1 MNRKPHRHI
10 TTSRDLELAALNE
23 LISTTH
29 TWTDTQAV
37 LSAALKQAAKLA
49 AADGAEC
56 HLVNPSGELQF
67 TTQYNLDSDFMS
79 GSLDIR
85 FPLGTGIPGLAKAS
99 QRAFFIPD
107 LETEENYQRQ
117 NLAQQ
122 AHYSS
127 LICIPLSGMDA
138 LLGTFML
145 YFRTSI
151 EPAAGLRDT
160 LTTIGKQ
167 LGIAIERARLF
178 QQTSEQ
184 LKELRILQTVANALN
199 RSANIQE
206 ALERSLEAVITA
218 MNMRCG
224 WVVLLDGFQKNRLAA
239 SYNLPP
245 ELDPADWS
253 AMRTHCHCI
262 ELLQLGKLD
271 AAIKIVEC
279 QQLKR
284 VTSPDYPYH
293 SHASIP
299 VRAGTMLLGN
309 LNIVPP
315 SGSAITI
322 ENYRLFNSIGDQIG
336 VAIERAR
343 LYEQAKEQRTREQQI
358 LLGHGQMLLGEH
370 NLQTI
375 LDQTIKVVSD
385 VLQVEYA
392 ALALVAP
399 GGKMYSIKTGLGFP
413 FKKIQEAVDIPVTG
427 NSAISQ
433 SIRTKTPVNI
443 PDINLEKQL
452 KTYTADHNVKLI
464 SSLTVPM
471 LMGEEALGG
480 VAVYSQ
486 SPRQWGEDEIRLLS
500 LLANQTA
507 IAIENTR
514 LFEAEHT
521 ARKHAEVLHM
531 QTIQQAQ
538 DLALAY
544 DTTIEGWSRALD
556 LRDKET
562 EEHTLRVTNLTLQ
575 LAQVFGVSDA
585 ELKHMRRGALLHDIG
600 KMGIP
605 DNILRKSG
613 ALSDEE
619 WAMMR
624 QHPQLAYEML
634 SPITYLLPALDIPY
648 CHHEKWD
655 GTGYPRGLKGDE
667 IPLAARIFAIVD
679 VFDALT
685 SNRPYRPAWT
695 TKKAIEHIRQQ
706 AGLYFDPK
714 VVDVFLRLIGKKK

>member
-10 TTSRDLELAALNE
+10 ATSRGSELAVLNE

-29 TWTDTQAV
+29 TWTDAQAV
-37 LSAALKQAAKLA
+37 LSAALEQAAKLA
-49 AADGAEC
+49 TADGAEC

-67 TTQYNLDSDFMS
+67 TTHYNLDPDFMS
-79 GSLDIR
+79 SSLDIQ
-85 FPLGTGIPGLAKAS
+85 FPLGTGIPGLSHAS

-107 LETEENYQRQ
+107 IETEENYQRQ

-122 AHYSS
+122 ARYRS
-127 LICIPLSGMDA
+127 LICIPLSGMDS
-138 LLGTFML
+138 LLGTFLL
-145 YFRTSI
+145 YFRKRI
-151 EPAAGLRDT
+151 QPAAGLRET

-167 LGIAIERARLF
+167 LGISIERARLF
-178 QQTSEQ
+178 QQTTEQ
-184 LKELRILQTVANALN
+184 LKELQILQTVANALN

-224 WVVLLDGFQKNRLAA
+224 WVVLLDGFRKNRLAA

-245 ELDPADWS
+245 ELNPDDWS
-253 AMRTHCHCI
+253 AMRSPCHCI

-299 VRAGTMLLGN
+299 VRAGTILLGN

-375 LDQTIKVVSD
+375 LNQTIKVVCD
-385 VLQVEYA
+385 VLRVEYA

-413 FKKIQEAVDIPVTG
+413 SKKIQEAVDIPVTG
-427 NSAISQ
+427 NSTISQ
-433 SIRTKTPVNI
+433 SIRTKIPVII

-452 KTYTADHNVKLI
+452 KTYTADHNVKLT
-464 SSLTVPM
+464 SSLIVPM
-471 LMGEEALGG
+471 LMGEEAIGG
-480 VAVYSQ
+480 IAVYSQ
-486 SPRQWGEDEIRLLS
+486 SSRQWSEDEIRFLS

-538 DLALAY
+538 DLTLAY

-575 LAQVFGVSDA
+575 LAQAFGISDA
-585 ELKHMRRGALLHDIG
+585 ELKHIRRGALLHDIG

-605 DNILRKSG
+605 DTILRKSG

-634 SPITYLLPALDIPY
+634 SPIAYLLPALDIPY

-655 GTGYPRGLKGDE
+655 GTGYPRGLQGEE
-667 IPLAARIFAIVD
+667 IPLAARIFAVVD

-685 SNRPYRPAWT
+685 SDRHYRPAWT

-706 AGLYFDPK
+706 AGSHFDPK
-714 VVDVFLRLIGKKK
+714 VVDVFSRSIGKK

>member
-1 MNRKPHRHI
+1 MNSKQQRHNP
-10 TTSRDLELAALNE
+10 TFRASELAVLNE
-23 LISTTH
+23 LISITH
-29 TWTDTQAV
+29 TWTNTQAV
-37 LSAALKQAAKLA
+37 LSKALEQAAQLA
-49 AADGAEC
+49 MADGAEC
-56 HLVNPSGELQF
+56 HLVNSSGELQF
-67 TTQYNLDSDFMS
+67 TTHYNLDSGFLS
-79 GSLDIR
+79 GSLDIS
-85 FPLGTGIPGLAKAS
+85 FPPGTGIPGLAYSS

-107 LETEENYQRQ
+107 IETEENYQRQ
-117 NLAQQ
+117 YLAQQ
-122 AHYSS
+122 AHYRS
-127 LICIPLSGMDA
+127 LICVPLSGMDS

-145 YFRTSI
+145 YFRKRI
-151 EPAAGLRDT
+151 QPDDVLLEV
-160 LTTIGKQ
+160 LTAIGQ
-167 LGIAIERARLF
+167 HFGISLERAHLF
-178 QQTSEQ
+178 QQTTEQ
-184 LKELRILQTVANALN
+184 LKELQILQTVANALN

-206 ALERSLEAVITA
+206 ALERSLEAVVTT

-253 AMRTHCHCI
+253 AMRTHCRCI

-279 QQLKR
+279 QQLKK

-299 VRAGTMLLGN
+299 VRAGSMLLGN
-309 LNIVPP
+309 LNIVPT

-358 LLGHGQMLLGEH
+358 LLGHGQMLLGERK
-370 NLQTI
+370 LQTI
-375 LDQTIKVVSD
+375 LNQTIQVVSD
-385 VLQVEYA
+385 ALQVEFA
-392 ALALVAP
+392 ILALVAED
-399 GGKMYSIKTGLGFP
+399 GNISMRTDLGFSSS
-413 FKKIQEAVDIPVTG
+413 KTQDIVDFSLVD
-427 NSAISQ
+427 NSTIFQ
-433 SIRTKTPVNI
+433 SIRIKMPVIN
-443 PDINLEKQL
+443 PDLNLEKQL
-452 KTYTADHNVKLI
+452 KINIDDQNIILT
-464 SSLTVPM
+464 SSLIVPM
-471 LMGEEALGG
+471 LMGEEALGCI
-480 VAVYSQ
+480 AVYFQ
-486 SPRQWGEDEIRLLS
+486 SPRQWSEDEIRLLS

-514 LFEAEHT
+514 LLEAEYT
-521 ARKHAEVLHM
+521 ARKHAEVLHL
-531 QTIQQAQ
+531 QTIHQAQ
-538 DLALAY
+538 DLILAY

-562 EEHTLRVTNLTLQ
+562 EEHTLRVTHLTLQ
-575 LAQVFGVSDA
+575 LAQAFGVSDA

-605 DNILRKSG
+605 DVILRKSG

-619 WAMMR
+619 RAMMR
-624 QHPQLAYEML
+624 QHSQLAYEML
-634 SPITYLLPALDIPY
+634 SPIAYLLPALDIPY

-655 GTGYPRGLKGDE
+655 GTGYPRGLKGEE
-667 IPLAARIFAIVD
+667 IPLAARIFAVVD

-685 SNRPYRPAWT
+685 SDRPYRPAWT
-695 TKKAIEHIRQQ
+695 TKKAIEYIRQQ
-706 AGLYFDPK
+706 AGSHFDPK
-714 VVDVFLRLIGKKK
+714 AVDVFLRLIDKK

>member
-10 TTSRDLELAALNE
+10 TTSRGSELAVLNE

-29 TWTDTQAV
+29 TWTDTQVV
-37 LSAALKQAAKLA
+37 LSTALEQTAKLV

-56 HLVNPSGELQF
+56 HLVNSSGELQF

-85 FPLGTGIPGLAKAS
+85 FPLGTGIPGLVHAS
-99 QRAFFIPD
+99 QKAFFIPD
-107 LETEENYQRQ
+107 IETEAHYQRQ

-122 AHYSS
+122 ARYRS
-127 LICIPLSGMDA
+127 LICIPLSGMDS

-145 YFRTSI
+145 YFRKSI
-151 EPAAGLRDT
+151 QPAAGLRET
-160 LTTIGKQ
+160 LTTIGQQ
-167 LGIAIERARLF
+167 LGISIERARLF
-178 QQTSEQ
+178 QQTTEQ
-184 LKELRILQTVANALN
+184 LKELQILQTVANALN

-253 AMRTHCHCI
+253 AMQSPCHCI

-299 VRAGTMLLGN
+299 IRAGTMLLGN

-322 ENYRLFNSIGDQIG
+322 ENYRLFSSIGDQIG

-343 LYEQAKEQRTREQQI
+343 LYEQAREQHSHEQQI
-358 LLGHGQMLLGEH
+358 LLGHGQMLLGER

-375 LDQTIKVVSD
+375 ADQTMKVVAD

-392 ALALVAP
+392 VLALVAP

-413 FKKIQEAVDIPVTG
+413 SEKIRETVDVPISG

-433 SIRTKTPVNI
+433 SIRTKTPVII
-443 PDINLEKQL
+443 PDINLEKQF
-452 KTYTADHNVKLI
+452 KTNLTDPNVKLM
-464 SSLTVPM
+464 SSLVVPM

-480 VAVYSQ
+480 IMVYSQ
-486 SPRQWGEDEIRLLS
+486 FARQWNEDEIRLLS

-514 LFEAEHT
+514 LFKAEHT
-521 ARKHAEVLHM
+521 IRKRAESLHL

-538 DLALAY
+538 DLTLAY
-544 DTTIEGWSRALD
+544 DATIEGWSRALD

-575 LAQVFGVSDA
+575 LAQAVGVSDS
-585 ELKHMRRGALLHDIG
+585 ELIHIRRGALLHDIG
-600 KMGIP
+600 KMGIS
-605 DNILRKSG
+605 DDVLHKSG
-613 ALSDEE
+613 ELSDEE
-619 WAMMR
+619 WTMMR
-624 QHPQLAYEML
+624 RHPQLAYEML
-634 SPITYLLPALDIPY
+634 SPIAYLLPALDIPY

-655 GTGYPRGLKGDE
+655 GSGYPRGLKGEE
-667 IPLAARIFAIVD
+667 IPLAARIFSIVD

-685 SNRPYRPAWT
+685 SDRPYRPAWT
-695 TKKAIEHIRQQ
+695 MKKAVAYIRQQ

-714 VVDVFLRLIGKKK
+714 IVNVFIELIRKK

>member
-1 MNRKPHRHI
+1 MNRKPHRYI
-10 TTSRDLELAALNE
+10 TTSRDSDLAVLNE
-23 LISTTH
+23 LILTTH

-37 LSAALKQAAKLA
+37 LTTALEQAAQLA

-56 HLVNPSGELQF
+56 HLVNSTGELQF
-67 TTQYNLDSDFMS
+67 TTQYNLDPAFMS

-85 FPLGTGIPGLAKAS
+85 FPLGTGIPGLAHAS

-107 LETEENYQRQ
+107 IETEENYQRQ

-122 AHYSS
+122 ARYRS
-127 LICIPLSGMDA
+127 LICIPLSGRDS
-138 LLGTFML
+138 LLGIFML
-145 YFRTSI
+145 YFRKNI
-151 EPAAGLRDT
+151 QPNAGLREI
-160 LTTIGKQ
+160 LSTIGKQ
-167 LGIAIERARLF
+167 LGISIERARLF
-178 QQTSEQ
+178 LQTSEQ
-184 LKELRILQTVANALN
+184 LKELQILQTVANALN

-343 LYEQAKEQRTREQQI
+343 LYEQAKEQRTREQKI

-370 NLQTI
+370 NWQTI
-375 LDQTIKVVSD
+375 LDQTIKMVSD

-392 ALALVAP
+392 ALALVVP
-399 GGKMYSIKTGLGFP
+399 GGKMYSMKTDLGFP
-413 FKKIQEAVDIPVTG
+413 SKKTQEAVEIPLTG
-427 NSAISQ
+427 NSAIAQ
-433 SIRTKTPVNI
+433 SIRAKIPVII
-443 PDINLEKQL
+443 PDINLEKRL
-452 KTYTADHNVKLI
+452 KTYIANQNIKLT
-464 SSLTVPM
+464 SSLIVPM
-471 LMGEEALGG
+471 LMGEEALGSI
-480 VAVYSQ
+480 AVYSQ

-514 LFEAEHT
+514 LLEAEHT
-521 ARKHAEVLHM
+521 ARKHAEILHL

-538 DLALAY
+538 DLTLAY

-575 LAQVFGVSDA
+575 LAQAFDISHV
-585 ELKHMRRGALLHDIG
+585 ELKHIRHGALLHDIG

-605 DNILRKSG
+605 DNILRKAG
-613 ALSDEE
+613 ELSDDE

-624 QHPQLAYEML
+624 QHPQFAYEML
-634 SPITYLLPALDIPY
+634 SPIAYLLPALDIPY

-655 GTGYPRGLKGDE
+655 GTGYPRGLKGEE
-667 IPLAARIFAIVD
+667 IPLAARIFAVVD

-685 SNRPYRPAWT
+685 SDRPYRPAWA
-695 TKKAIEHIRQQ
+695 KNKAIEYIRQK
-706 AGLYFDPK
+706 ADSHFDPS
-714 VVDVFLRLIGKKK
+714 VVDVFLRLIDKK

>member
-10 TTSRDLELAALNE
+10 TTSRGSELAVLNE

-29 TWTDTQAV
+29 TWTDTQVV
-37 LSAALKQAAKLA
+37 LSTALEQTAKLV

-56 HLVNPSGELQF
+56 HLVNSSGELQF

-85 FPLGTGIPGLAKAS
+85 FPLGTGIPGLVHAS
-99 QRAFFIPD
+99 QKAFFIPD
-107 LETEENYQRQ
+107 IETEAHYQRQ

-122 AHYSS
+122 ARYRS
-127 LICIPLSGMDA
+127 LICIPLSGMDS

-145 YFRTSI
+145 YFRKSI
-151 EPAAGLRDT
+151 QPAAGLRET

-167 LGIAIERARLF
+167 LGISIERARLF
-178 QQTSEQ
+178 QQTTEQ
-184 LKELRILQTVANALN
+184 LKELQILQTVANALN

-253 AMRTHCHCI
+253 AMQSPCHCI

-299 VRAGTMLLGN
+299 IRAGTMLLGN

-322 ENYRLFNSIGDQIG
+322 ENYRLFSSIGDQIG

-392 ALALVAP
+392 TLALVAP
-399 GGKMYSIKTGLGFP
+399 DGKMYSIRAGLGFP
-413 FKKIQEAVDIPVTG
+413 SKKIQETVEFQVSD
-427 NSAISQ
+427 NSAISK
-433 SIRTKTPVNI
+433 SIRTKMPVII
-443 PDINLEKQL
+443 PDVNLEIRL
-452 KTYTADHNVKLI
+452 KTYTADHDVKLT
-464 SSLTVPM
+464 SLLIVPM

-480 VAVYSQ
+480 IAVYSQ
-486 SPRQWGEDEIRLLS
+486 SPRQWSEDEIRLLS

-538 DLALAY
+538 DLTLAY
-544 DTTIEGWSRALD
+544 ETTIEGWSRALD

-575 LAQVFGVSDA
+575 LAQAFGVSDT
-585 ELKHMRRGALLHDIG
+585 ELKHIRRGALFHDIG

-605 DNILRKSG
+605 DTILHKSG

-619 WAMMR
+619 RAMMR

-634 SPITYLLPALDIPY
+634 SPIAYLLPALDIPY

-655 GTGYPRGLKGDE
+655 GTGYPRGLTGGE
-667 IPLAARIFAIVD
+667 IPLAARIFAVVD

-695 TKKAIEHIRQQ
+695 TKKALEHIREQ
-706 AGLYFDPK
+706 AGMHFDPQI
-714 VVDVFLRLIGKKK
+714 VNAFLRLIGDK

>member
-1 MNRKPHRHI
+1 MNRKPHRYI
-10 TTSRDLELAALNE
+10 TTSRDSDLAVLNE
-23 LISTTH
+23 LILTTH

-37 LSAALKQAAKLA
+37 LTTALEQAAQLA

-56 HLVNPSGELQF
+56 HLVNSTGELQF
-67 TTQYNLDSDFMS
+67 TTQYNLDPAFMS

-85 FPLGTGIPGLAKAS
+85 FPLGTGIPGLAHAS

-107 LETEENYQRQ
+107 IETEENYQRQ

-122 AHYSS
+122 ARYRS
-127 LICIPLSGMDA
+127 LICIPLSGRDS
-138 LLGTFML
+138 LLGIFML
-145 YFRTSI
+145 YFRKNI
-151 EPAAGLRDT
+151 QPNAGLREI
-160 LTTIGKQ
+160 LSTIGKQ
-167 LGIAIERARLF
+167 LGISIERARLF
-178 QQTSEQ
+178 LQTSEQ
-184 LKELRILQTVANALN
+184 LKELQILQTVANALN

-343 LYEQAKEQRTREQQI
+343 LYEQAKEQRTREQKI

-370 NLQTI
+370 NWQTI
-375 LDQTIKVVSD
+375 LDQTIKMVSD

-392 ALALVAP
+392 ALALVVP
-399 GGKMYSIKTGLGFP
+399 GGKMYSMKTDLGFP
-413 FKKIQEAVDIPVTG
+413 SKKTQEAVEIPLTG
-427 NSAISQ
+427 NSAIAQ
-433 SIRTKTPVNI
+433 SIRAKIPVII
-443 PDINLEKQL
+443 PDINLEKRL
-452 KTYTADHNVKLI
+452 KTYIANQNIKLT
-464 SSLTVPM
+464 SSLIVPM
-471 LMGEEALGG
+471 LMGEEALGSI
-480 VAVYSQ
+480 AVYSQ

-514 LFEAEHT
+514 LLEAEHT
-521 ARKHAEVLHM
+521 ARKHAEILHL

-538 DLALAY
+538 DLTLAY

-575 LAQVFGVSDA
+575 LAQAFDISHV
-585 ELKHMRRGALLHDIG
+585 ELKHIRHGALLHDIG

-605 DNILRKSG
+605 DNILRKAG
-613 ALSDEE
+613 ELSDDE

-624 QHPQLAYEML
+624 QHPQFAYEML
-634 SPITYLLPALDIPY
+634 SPIAYLLPALDIPY

-655 GTGYPRGLKGDE
+655 GTGYPRGLKGEE
-667 IPLAARIFAIVD
+667 IPLTARIFAVVD

-685 SNRPYRPAWT
+685 SDRPYRPAWA
-695 TKKAIEHIRQQ
+695 KNKAIEYIRQK
-706 AGLYFDPK
+706 ADSHFDPS
-714 VVDVFLRLIGKKK
+714 VVDVFLRLIDKK

>member
-1 MNRKPHRHI
+1 
-10 TTSRDLELAALNE
+10 
-23 LISTTH
+23 
-29 TWTDTQAV
+29 
-37 LSAALKQAAKLA
+37 
-49 AADGAEC
+49 
-56 HLVNPSGELQF
+56 
-67 TTQYNLDSDFMS
+67 MS

-85 FPLGTGIPGLAKAS
+85 FPLGTGIPGLAYSS

-107 LETEENYQRQ
+107 IETEEKYQRQ
-117 NLAQQ
+117 HLAQK
-122 AHYSS
+122 ARYRS
-127 LICIPLSGMDA
+127 LICVPLSGMDS
-138 LLGTFML
+138 LLGTFIL
-145 YFRTSI
+145 YFRKRI
-151 EPAAGLRDT
+151 RPDAGLRET
-160 LTTIGKQ
+160 LTVIGKQ
-167 LGIAIERARLF
+167 LGISIERSRLF

-184 LKELRILQTVANALN
+184 LKELQILQTVANALN

-206 ALERSLEAVITA
+206 ALERSLEAVVTT

-253 AMRTHCHCI
+253 AMRIHCRCI

-271 AAIKIVEC
+271 TAIKIVEC
-279 QQLKR
+279 QQLKK
-284 VTSPDYPYH
+284 VKSPDYPYH

-322 ENYRLFNSIGDQIG
+322 ENYRLFSSIGDQIG

-358 LLGHGQMLLGEH
+358 LLGHGQMLLGKRK
-370 NLQTI
+370 LQTI
-375 LDQTIKVVSD
+375 LNQTIKVVSD
-385 VLQVEYA
+385 ALQVEFA
-392 ALALVAP
+392 ALALIAAD
-399 GGKMYSIKTGLGFP
+399 GNISMETDLGFSSSRTQG
-413 FKKIQEAVDIPVTG
+413 IADILLID
-427 NSAISQ
+427 NSAIFQ
-433 SIRTKTPVNI
+433 SIRVKMPIIN
-443 PDINLEKQL
+443 PDLNLEKQL
-452 KTYTADHNVKLI
+452 KINMDDQNIILT
-464 SSLTVPM
+464 SSLIVPM
-471 LMGEEALGG
+471 LMGEEALGSI
-480 VAVYSQ
+480 AVFSQ
-486 SPRQWGEDEIRLLS
+486 SPRQWSEDEIRLLS

-514 LFEAEHT
+514 LLEAEHT
-521 ARKHAEVLHM
+521 ARKHAEVLHL
-531 QTIQQAQ
+531 QTIQQSQ
-538 DLALAY
+538 DLILAY

-575 LAQVFGVSDA
+575 LAQAFGVSNA
-585 ELKHMRRGALLHDIG
+585 ELKHIRHGALLHDIG

-605 DNILRKSG
+605 DNILRKAG
-613 ALSDEE
+613 ELSDDE

-634 SPITYLLPALDIPY
+634 SPIAYLLPALDIPY

-655 GTGYPRGLKGDE
+655 GTGYPRGLKGEE
-667 IPLAARIFAIVD
+667 IPLAARIFAVVD
-679 VFDALT
+679 VLDALT
-685 SNRPYRPAWT
+685 SDRPYRPAWA
-695 TKKAIEHIRQQ
+695 KNKAIEYIRQK
-706 AGLYFDPK
+706 AGSHFDPS
-714 VVDVFLRLIGKKK
+714 VVRVFLRLIDKK

>member
-1 MNRKPHRHI
+1 MNRKPHRRI
-10 TTSRDLELAALNE
+10 TTSRDSELAVLNE
-23 LISTTH
+23 LISMTH
-29 TWTDTQAV
+29 TWTNTQAV
-37 LSAALKQAAKLA
+37 LSLALEQAAKLA
-49 AADGAEC
+49 VADGAEC
-56 HLVNPSGELQF
+56 HLVNFSGELQF
-67 TTQYNLDSDFMS
+67 TTQYNLDPYFMS
-79 GSLDIR
+79 GSLNIR
-85 FPLGTGIPGLAKAS
+85 FPLGTGIPGLSHAS
-99 QRAFFIPD
+99 QRAFCIPD
-107 LETEENYQRQ
+107 IEVEENYQRQ

-122 AHYSS
+122 AHYRS
-127 LICIPLSGMDA
+127 LICIPLSGMDS
-138 LLGTFML
+138 LLGTFIL
-145 YFRTSI
+145 YFRKNIQPT
-151 EPAAGLRDT
+151 AGLREI

-167 LGIAIERARLF
+167 LGISIERARLL
-178 QQTSEQ
+178 QQTTEQ
-184 LKELRILQTVANALN
+184 LKELQILQTVANALN

-253 AMRTHCHCI
+253 AMRTHCRCI

-343 LYEQAKEQRTREQQI
+343 LYEQAKEQHTREQQI

-399 GGKMYSIKTGLGFP
+399 GGEMCSIKTGLGFP
-413 FKKIQEAVDIPVTG
+413 SEKIQEAVDIPVSDD
-427 NSAISQ
+427 SAMSQ
-433 SIRTKTPVNI
+433 SIRTKMPVII

-452 KTYTADHNVKLI
+452 KTHTADHNIKI
-464 SSLTVPM
+464 TSSLIVPM

-480 VAVYSQ
+480 IAVYSQ
-486 SPRQWGEDEIRLLS
+486 PPRQWSEDEIRLLS

-521 ARKHAEVLHM
+521 VRKHVEVLHT

-538 DLALAY
+538 DLTLAY

-562 EEHTLRVTNLTLQ
+562 EEHTRRVTNLTLQ
-575 LAQVFGVSDA
+575 LAQAFGISDS
-585 ELKHMRRGALLHDIG
+585 ELKHIRRGALLHDIG

-605 DNILRKSG
+605 DTILRKTG
-613 ALSDEE
+613 ALNDDE

-634 SPITYLLPALDIPY
+634 SPVAYLLPALDIPY

-655 GTGYPRGLKGDE
+655 GTGYPRGLRGEE
-667 IPLAARIFAIVD
+667 IPLAARIFTIVD

-685 SNRPYRPAWT
+685 SDRPYRPAWT

-714 VVDVFLRLIGKKK
+714 VVDAFLDLIAKK

>member
-1 MNRKPHRHI
+1 MNRKQHSRTI
-10 TTSRDLELAALNE
+10 VSRDPGLTVLDK

-37 LSAALKQAAKLA
+37 LSTALKQTAKLA
-49 AADGAEC
+49 ASDGAEC
-56 HLVNPSGELQF
+56 HLVNPSGELQL
-67 TTQYNLDSDFMS
+67 TAQYNMDPDFMS

-85 FPLGTGIPGLAKAS
+85 FPAGTGIPGLAHAS
-99 QRAFFIPD
+99 QRAFLIPD
-107 LETEENYQRQ
+107 IESDEHYQRQ
-117 NLAQQ
+117 ILAKQ
-122 AHYSS
+122 AGYHS
-127 LICIPLSGMDA
+127 LICIPLSGMDS
-138 LLGTFML
+138 LLGTVML
-145 YFRTSI
+145 YFRKRSQ
-151 EPAAGLRDT
+151 PSDGLLGT
-160 LTTIGKQ
+160 LTTVGKQ
-167 LGIAIERARLF
+167 LGIAIERALLF
-178 QQTSEQ
+178 QQTTEQ
-184 LKELRILQTVANALN
+184 LKELQILQTVANALN

-224 WVVLLDGFQKNRLAA
+224 WVVLLDGFRKNRLAA

-245 ELDPADWS
+245 ELNPADWS
-253 AMRTHCHCI
+253 AMQTPCRCI

-299 VRAGTMLLGN
+299 VRAGTVLLGN
-309 LNIVPP
+309 LNLVPS
-315 SGSAITI
+315 SGSAITV

-343 LYEQAKEQRTREQQI
+343 LYEQAREQHSHEQQI
-358 LLGHGQMLLGEH
+358 LLGHGQMLLGER

-375 LDQTIKVVSD
+375 ADQTMKVVAD

-392 ALALVAP
+392 VLALVAP

-413 FKKIQEAVDIPVTG
+413 SEKIRETVDVPISG

-433 SIRTKTPVNI
+433 SIRTKTPVII
-443 PDINLEKQL
+443 PDINLEKQF
-452 KTYTADHNVKLI
+452 KTNLTDPNVKLM
-464 SSLTVPM
+464 SSLVVPM

-480 VAVYSQ
+480 IMVYSQ
-486 SPRQWGEDEIRLLS
+486 FARQWNEDEIRLLS

-514 LFEAEHT
+514 LFKAEHT
-521 ARKHAEVLHM
+521 IRKRAESLHL

-538 DLALAY
+538 DLTLAY
-544 DTTIEGWSRALD
+544 DATIEGWSRALD

-575 LAQVFGVSDA
+575 LAQAVGVSDS
-585 ELKHMRRGALLHDIG
+585 ELIHIRRGALLHDIG
-600 KMGIP
+600 KMGIS
-605 DNILRKSG
+605 DDVLHKSG
-613 ALSDEE
+613 ELSDEE
-619 WAMMR
+619 WTMMR
-624 QHPQLAYEML
+624 RHPQLAYEML
-634 SPITYLLPALDIPY
+634 SPIAYLLPALDIPY

-655 GTGYPRGLKGDE
+655 GSGYPRGLKGEE
-667 IPLAARIFAIVD
+667 IPLAARIFSIVD

-685 SNRPYRPAWT
+685 SDRPYRPAWT
-695 TKKAIEHIRQQ
+695 MKKAVAYIRQQ

-714 VVDVFLRLIGKKK
+714 IVNVFIELIRKK

>member
-1 MNRKPHRHI
+1 MNRKPHRYI
-10 TTSRDLELAALNE
+10 TTSRDSELAVLNE

-29 TWTDTQAV
+29 TWTDTQVV
-37 LSAALKQAAKLA
+37 LSTALEQTAKLV

-56 HLVNPSGELQF
+56 HLVNSSGELQF

-85 FPLGTGIPGLAKAS
+85 FPLGTGIPGLVHAS
-99 QRAFFIPD
+99 QKAFFIPD
-107 LETEENYQRQ
+107 IETEAHYQRQ

-122 AHYSS
+122 ARYRS
-127 LICIPLSGMDA
+127 LICIPLSGMDS

-145 YFRTSI
+145 YFRKSI
-151 EPAAGLRDT
+151 QPAAGLRET

-167 LGIAIERARLF
+167 LGISIERARLF
-178 QQTSEQ
+178 QQTTEQ
-184 LKELRILQTVANALN
+184 LKELQILQTVANALN

-253 AMRTHCHCI
+253 AMQSPCHCI

-279 QQLKR
+279 QQLKG

-299 VRAGTMLLGN
+299 IRAGTMLLGN

-392 ALALVAP
+392 TLALVAP
-399 GGKMYSIKTGLGFP
+399 DGKMYSIRAGLGFP
-413 FKKIQEAVDIPVTG
+413 SKKIQETVEFQVSD
-427 NSAISQ
+427 NSAISK
-433 SIRTKTPVNI
+433 SIRTKMPVII
-443 PDINLEKQL
+443 PDVNLEIRL
-452 KTYTADHNVKLI
+452 KTYTADHDVKLT
-464 SSLTVPM
+464 SLLIVPM

-480 VAVYSQ
+480 IAVYSQ
-486 SPRQWGEDEIRLLS
+486 SPRQWSEDEIRLLS

-538 DLALAY
+538 DLTLAY
-544 DTTIEGWSRALD
+544 DTTIEGWSHALD

-562 EEHTLRVTNLTLQ
+562 EEHALRVTNLTLQ
-575 LAQVFGVSDA
+575 LAQAFGVSDT
-585 ELKHMRRGALLHDIG
+585 ELKHIRRGALLHDIG

-605 DNILRKSG
+605 DTILHKSG

-619 WAMMR
+619 RAMMR

-634 SPITYLLPALDIPY
+634 SPIAYLLPALDIPY

-655 GTGYPRGLKGDE
+655 GTGYPRGLTGGE
-667 IPLAARIFAIVD
+667 IPLVARIFAVVD

-695 TKKAIEHIRQQ
+695 TKEAVEHIHEQ
-706 AGLYFDPK
+706 AGIHFDPQ
-714 VVDVFLRLIGKKK
+714 VVNVFLKIIRDK

>member
-1 MNRKPHRHI
+1 MNRKPHRYI
-10 TTSRDLELAALNE
+10 TTSRDSDLAVLNE
-23 LISTTH
+23 LILTTH

-37 LSAALKQAAKLA
+37 LTTALEQAAQLA

-56 HLVNPSGELQF
+56 HLVNSTGELQF
-67 TTQYNLDSDFMS
+67 TTQYNLDPAFMS

-85 FPLGTGIPGLAKAS
+85 FPLGTGIPGLAHAS

-107 LETEENYQRQ
+107 IETEENYQRQ

-122 AHYSS
+122 ARYRS
-127 LICIPLSGMDA
+127 LICIPLSGRDS
-138 LLGTFML
+138 LLGIFML
-145 YFRTSI
+145 YFRKSI
-151 EPAAGLRDT
+151 QPNAGLREI
-160 LTTIGKQ
+160 LSTIGKQ
-167 LGIAIERARLF
+167 LGISIERARLF
-178 QQTSEQ
+178 LQTSEQ
-184 LKELRILQTVANALN
+184 LKELQILQTVANALN

-343 LYEQAKEQRTREQQI
+343 LYEQAKEQRTREQKI

-370 NLQTI
+370 NWQTI
-375 LDQTIKVVSD
+375 LDQTIKMVSD

-392 ALALVAP
+392 ALALVVP
-399 GGKMYSIKTGLGFP
+399 GGKMYSIKTDLGIP
-413 FKKIQEAVDIPVTG
+413 SKKTQEAVEIPLTG
-427 NSAISQ
+427 NSAIAH
-433 SIRTKTPVNI
+433 SIRAKIPVII
-443 PDINLEKQL
+443 PDNNLEKRL
-452 KTYTADHNVKLI
+452 KTYIANQNIKLT
-464 SSLTVPM
+464 SSLIVPM
-471 LMGEEALGG
+471 LMGEEALGSI
-480 VAVYSQ
+480 AVYSQ

-514 LFEAEHT
+514 LLEAEHT
-521 ARKHAEVLHM
+521 ARKHAEILHL

-538 DLALAY
+538 DLTLAY

-575 LAQVFGVSDA
+575 LAQAFDISHV
-585 ELKHMRRGALLHDIG
+585 ELKHIKHGALLHDIG

-605 DNILRKSG
+605 DNILRKAG
-613 ALSDEE
+613 ELSDDE

-624 QHPQLAYEML
+624 QHPQFAYEML
-634 SPITYLLPALDIPY
+634 SPIAYLLPALDIPY

-655 GTGYPRGLKGDE
+655 GTGYPRGLKGEE
-667 IPLAARIFAIVD
+667 IPLAARLFAVVD

-685 SNRPYRPAWT
+685 SDRPYRPAWA
-695 TKKAIEHIRQQ
+695 KNKAIEYIRQK
-706 AGLYFDPK
+706 AGSHFDPS
-714 VVDVFLRLIGKKK
+714 VVEVFLRLIDKK

>member
-1 MNRKPHRHI
+1 MNPKQQRHI
-10 TTSRDLELAALNE
+10 PTYSASELAVLKK

-29 TWTDTQAV
+29 TWTDAHTV
-37 LSAALKQAAKLA
+37 LSTALEQAAKLA

-67 TTQYNLDSDFMS
+67 TTQYNLDPDFMS

-85 FPLGTGIPGLAKAS
+85 FPLGTGIPGLAYSS

-107 LETEENYQRQ
+107 IETEEQYQRQ
-117 NLAQQ
+117 NLAQK
-122 AHYSS
+122 ARYRS
-127 LICIPLSGMDA
+127 LICVPLSGMDS

-145 YFRTSI
+145 YFRKRI
-151 EPAAGLRDT
+151 RPDAGLRET
-160 LTTIGKQ
+160 LTAIGKQ
-167 LGIAIERARLF
+167 LGISIERSRLF
-178 QQTSEQ
+178 RQTSEQ
-184 LKELRILQTVANALN
+184 LKELQILQTVANALN

-253 AMRTHCHCI
+253 AMRTHCRCI

-271 AAIKIVEC
+271 TAIKIVEC
-279 QQLKR
+279 QQLKK

-322 ENYRLFNSIGDQIG
+322 ENYRLFSSIGDQIG

-358 LLGHGQMLLGEH
+358 LLGHGQMLLGERK
-370 NLQTI
+370 LQTI
-375 LDQTIKVVSD
+375 LNQTIKVVSD
-385 VLQVEYA
+385 ALQVEYA
-392 ALALVAP
+392 ILALVAVD
-399 GGKMYSIKTGLGFP
+399 GNFSMKTDLGFSSS
-413 FKKIQEAVDIPVTG
+413 KTQDIADVLLTD
-427 NSAISQ
+427 NSAIFQ
-433 SIRTKTPVNI
+433 SIRVKMPVINL
-443 PDINLEKQL
+443 DLNLEKQL
-452 KTYTADHNVKLI
+452 KINMDDQNIILT
-464 SSLTVPM
+464 SSLIVPM
-471 LMGEEALGG
+471 LMGEEALGSI
-480 VAVYSQ
+480 AVYSQ
-486 SPRQWGEDEIRLLS
+486 FPRQWSEDEIRLLS

-514 LFEAEHT
+514 LLEAEHT
-521 ARKHAEVLHM
+521 ARKHAEVLHL
-531 QTIQQAQ
+531 QTIQQSQ
-538 DLALAY
+538 DIILAY

-562 EEHTLRVTNLTLQ
+562 EEHTLRVTNLTIQ
-575 LAQVFGVSDA
+575 LAQAFGISDV
-585 ELKHMRRGALLHDIG
+585 ELKHIRRGALLHDIG

-613 ALSDEE
+613 ALSDDER
-619 WAMMR
+619 AMMH

-634 SPITYLLPALDIPY
+634 SPIAYLLPALDIPY

-655 GTGYPRGLKGDE
+655 GTGYPRGLMREE
-667 IPLAARIFAIVD
+667 IPLAARIFTVVD

-685 SNRPYRPAWT
+685 SDRPYRPAWT
-695 TKKAIEHIRQQ
+695 KNKAIEYIRQQ
-706 AGLYFDPK
+706 AGSHFDPR
-714 VVDVFLRLIGKKK
+714 VVDVFLNLIGKS

>member
-1 MNRKPHRHI
+1 
-10 TTSRDLELAALNE
+10 
-23 LISTTH
+23 
-29 TWTDTQAV
+29 
-37 LSAALKQAAKLA
+37 
-49 AADGAEC
+49 
-56 HLVNPSGELQF
+56 
-67 TTQYNLDSDFMS
+67 
-79 GSLDIR
+79 
-85 FPLGTGIPGLAKAS
+85 
-99 QRAFFIPD
+99 
-107 LETEENYQRQ
+107 
-117 NLAQQ
+117 
-122 AHYSS
+122 
-127 LICIPLSGMDA
+127 
-138 LLGTFML
+138 
-145 YFRTSI
+145 
-151 EPAAGLRDT
+151 
-160 LTTIGKQ
+160 
-167 LGIAIERARLF
+167 
-178 QQTSEQ
+178 
-184 LKELRILQTVANALN
+184 
-199 RSANIQE
+199 
-206 ALERSLEAVITA
+206 
-218 MNMRCG
+218 
-224 WVVLLDGFQKNRLAA
+224 
-239 SYNLPP
+239 
-245 ELDPADWS
+245 
-253 AMRTHCHCI
+253 MRTHCHCI

-370 NLQTI
+370 KLQTI
-375 LDQTIKVVSD
+375 LNQTIKVVSD
-385 VLQVEYA
+385 VLRVEYA

-399 GGKMYSIKTGLGFP
+399 GGKMYSIKLAWASRP
-413 FKKIQEAVDIPVTG
+413 KKYKRLLIFRLPAIPPYP
-427 NSAISQ
+427 NPSAL
-433 SIRTKTPVNI
+433 KMPVI
-443 PDINLEKQL
+443 FPDINLEKQL
-452 KTYTADHNVKLI
+452 KTYTADHNIKLT
-464 SSLTVPM
+464 SSLIVPM

-480 VAVYSQ
+480 IAVYSQ
-486 SPRQWGEDEIRLLS
+486 SPRQWSEDEIRLLS

-521 ARKHAEVLHM
+521 ARKHAEILHM

-538 DLALAY
+538 DLTLAY

-575 LAQVFGVSDA
+575 LAQAFGISDA
-585 ELKHMRRGALLHDIG
+585 ELKHIRHGALLHDIG

-605 DNILRKSG
+605 DTILRKSG
-613 ALSDEE
+613 ALSDDE

-634 SPITYLLPALDIPY
+634 SPIAYLLPALDIPY

-655 GTGYPRGLKGDE
+655 GTGYPRGLKGRKFHWRRVSL
-667 IPLAARIFAIVD
+667 P
-679 VFDALT
+679 
-685 SNRPYRPAWT
+685 
-695 TKKAIEHIRQQ
+695 
-706 AGLYFDPK
+706 
-714 VVDVFLRLIGKKK
+714 

>member
-1 MNRKPHRHI
+1 MNRKPHRYI
-10 TTSRDLELAALNE
+10 TTSRDSDLAVLNE
-23 LISTTH
+23 LILTTH

-37 LSAALKQAAKLA
+37 LTTALEQAAQLA

-56 HLVNPSGELQF
+56 HLANSTGELQF
-67 TTQYNLDSDFMS
+67 TTQYNLDPAFMS

-85 FPLGTGIPGLAKAS
+85 FPLGIGIPGLAHAS

-107 LETEENYQRQ
+107 IETEENYQRQ

-122 AHYSS
+122 ARYRS
-127 LICIPLSGMDA
+127 LICIPLSGRDS

-145 YFRTSI
+145 YFRKNI
-151 EPAAGLRDT
+151 QPNAGLREI
-160 LTTIGKQ
+160 LSTIGKQ
-167 LGIAIERARLF
+167 LGISIERARLF
-178 QQTSEQ
+178 LQTSEQ
-184 LKELRILQTVANALN
+184 LKELQILQTVANALN

-343 LYEQAKEQRTREQQI
+343 LYEQAKEQRTREQKI

-370 NLQTI
+370 NWQTI
-375 LDQTIKVVSD
+375 LDQTIKMVSD

-392 ALALVAP
+392 ALALVVP
-399 GGKMYSIKTGLGFP
+399 GGKMYSMKTDLGFP
-413 FKKIQEAVDIPVTG
+413 SKKTREAVEIPLTG
-427 NSAISQ
+427 NSAIAQ
-433 SIRTKTPVNI
+433 SIRAKIPVII
-443 PDINLEKQL
+443 PDINLEKRL
-452 KTYTADHNVKLI
+452 KTYIANQNIKLT
-464 SSLTVPM
+464 SSLIVPM
-471 LMGEEALGG
+471 LMGEEALGSI
-480 VAVYSQ
+480 AVYSQ

-514 LFEAEHT
+514 LLEAEHT
-521 ARKHAEVLHM
+521 ARKHAEILHL

-538 DLALAY
+538 DLTLAY

-575 LAQVFGVSDA
+575 LAQAFDISHV
-585 ELKHMRRGALLHDIG
+585 ELKHIRHGALLHDIG

-605 DNILRKSG
+605 DNILRKAG
-613 ALSDEE
+613 ELSDDE

-624 QHPQLAYEML
+624 QHPQFAYEML
-634 SPITYLLPALDIPY
+634 SPIAYLLPALDIPY

-655 GTGYPRGLKGDE
+655 GTGYPRGLKGEE
-667 IPLAARIFAIVD
+667 IPLAARIFAVVD

-685 SNRPYRPAWT
+685 SDRPYRPAWA
-695 TKKAIEHIRQQ
+695 KNKAIEYIRQK
-706 AGLYFDPK
+706 ADSHFDPS
-714 VVDVFLRLIGKKK
+714 VVDVFLRLIDKK

>member
-1 MNRKPHRHI
+1 MNRKPHGQI
-10 TTSRDLELAALNE
+10 MTSRASELTVLNE

-29 TWTDTQAV
+29 TWTDTHAA
-37 LSAALKQAAKLA
+37 LSTALKQAAKLA

-56 HLVNPSGELQF
+56 HLVNSSGELQF
-67 TTQYNLDSDFMS
+67 TTQYNLDPDFIS

-85 FPLGTGIPGLAKAS
+85 FPLGTGIPGLSHAS
-99 QRAFFIPD
+99 QRAFFISD
-107 LETEENYQRQ
+107 IESEEHYQRQ
-117 NLAQQ
+117 NLAKQ
-122 AHYSS
+122 ARYRS
-127 LICIPLSGMDA
+127 LICIPLSSMDS
-138 LLGTFML
+138 LLGTFIL
-145 YFRTSI
+145 YFRKKI
-151 EPAAGLRDT
+151 QPATHTQET
-160 LTTIGKQ
+160 LTAIGKQ
-167 LGIAIERARLF
+167 LGIATERARLF
-178 QQTSEQ
+178 QQTTEQ
-184 LKELRILQTVANALN
+184 LKELQILQTVAYALN

-253 AMRTHCHCI
+253 AMRTYCHCI

-271 AAIKIVEC
+271 VMIKIVEC

-315 SGSAITI
+315 SGSAIMI

-375 LDQTIKVVSD
+375 LDQTIKMVSD

-399 GGKMYSIKTGLGFP
+399 GGKMYSIRAGLGFP
-413 FKKIQEAVDIPVTG
+413 SKKIQETVEFPVSD

-433 SIRTKTPVNI
+433 SIRAKMPVII
-443 PDINLEKQL
+443 PDVNLEKRL
-452 KTYTADHNVKLI
+452 KTYTTDHDVKLT
-464 SSLTVPM
+464 SLLIVPM
-471 LMGEEALGG
+471 LMGEEALGSI
-480 VAVYSQ
+480 AVYSQ
-486 SPRQWGEDEIRLLS
+486 SPRQWSEDEIRLLS

-514 LFEAEHT
+514 LFESEHT
-521 ARKHAEVLHM
+521 ARERAETLHM

-538 DLALAY
+538 DLTLAY

-575 LAQVFGVSDA
+575 LAQAFGVSDT
-585 ELKHMRRGALLHDIG
+585 ELKHIRRGALLHDIG

-605 DNILRKSG
+605 DTILRKSG

-634 SPITYLLPALDIPY
+634 SPIAYLLPALDIPY

-655 GTGYPRGLKGDE
+655 GTGYPRRLKGDE
-667 IPLAARIFAIVD
+667 IPLAARIFAVVD

-685 SNRPYRPAWT
+685 SDRPYRPAWT
-695 TKKAIEHIRQQ
+695 TREAVEHIHEQ
-706 AGLYFDPK
+706 AGIHFDPQ
-714 VVDVFLRLIGKKK
+714 VVNAFLRLIGDK

>member
-1 MNRKPHRHI
+1 MNSKQQRHNP
-10 TTSRDLELAALNE
+10 TFRASELAVLNK
-23 LISTTH
+23 LISITH
-29 TWTDTQAV
+29 IWTNTQTV
-37 LSAALKQAAKLA
+37 LSKALEQAALLA
-49 AADGAEC
+49 MADGAEC
-56 HLVNPSGELQF
+56 HLVNSSGELHF
-67 TTQYNLDSDFMS
+67 TTHYNLDSGFLS
-79 GSLDIR
+79 GTLDIP
-85 FPLGTGIPGLAKAS
+85 FPLGTGIHGLAYSS
-99 QRAFFIPD
+99 QKAFFIPD
-107 LETEENYQRQ
+107 IETEEIYQRQ
-117 NLAQQ
+117 YLAQQ
-122 AHYSS
+122 AHYRS
-127 LICIPLSGMDA
+127 LICVPLSGMDS
-138 LLGTFML
+138 LMGTFML
-145 YFRTSI
+145 YFRKRI
-151 EPAAGLRDT
+151 QPDDVLLEV
-160 LTTIGKQ
+160 LTAIGQ
-167 LGIAIERARLF
+167 HFGISLERAHLF
-178 QQTSEQ
+178 QQTTEQ
-184 LKELRILQTVANALN
+184 LKELQILQTVANALN

-206 ALERSLEAVITA
+206 ALERSLEAVVTT

-253 AMRTHCHCI
+253 AMRTHCRCI

-279 QQLKR
+279 QQLKK

-299 VRAGTMLLGN
+299 VRAGSMLLGN

-358 LLGHGQMLLGEH
+358 LLGHGQMLLGERK
-370 NLQTI
+370 LQTI
-375 LDQTIKVVSD
+375 LNQTIKVVSD
-385 VLQVEYA
+385 ALRVEYA
-392 ALALVAP
+392 SLALVASD
-399 GGKMYSIKTGLGFP
+399 GNISMETDLGFSP
-413 FKKIQEAVDIPVTG
+413 SKTQDAVDILLAD
-427 NSAISQ
+427 NSAIFQ
-433 SIRTKTPVNI
+433 SIRVKMPIIN

-452 KTYTADHNVKLI
+452 KTNMDDQNIKLT
-464 SSLTVPM
+464 SSLIVPM
-471 LMGEEALGG
+471 LMGEAALGSI
-480 VAVYSQ
+480 AIYSQ
-486 SPRQWGEDEIRLLS
+486 SPRQWSEDEIRLLS

-514 LFEAEHT
+514 LLEAEHT
-521 ARKHAEVLHM
+521 ARKHAEILHL

-538 DLALAY
+538 DLILAY

-575 LAQVFGVSDA
+575 LAQAFDINNV
-585 ELKHMRRGALLHDIG
+585 EIKHIRHGALLHDIG

-605 DNILRKSG
+605 DNILRKAG
-613 ALSDEE
+613 ELSDDE

-624 QHPQLAYEML
+624 QHPRLAYEML
-634 SPITYLLPALDIPY
+634 SPIAYLLPALDIPY

-655 GTGYPRGLKGDE
+655 GTGYPRGLKGEE
-667 IPLAARIFAIVD
+667 IPLAARIFAVVD
-679 VFDALT
+679 VLDALT
-685 SNRPYRPAWT
+685 SDRPYRPAWA
-695 TKKAIEHIRQQ
+695 KNKAIEYIRQK
-706 AGLYFDPK
+706 AGSHFDPS
-714 VVDVFLRLIGKKK
+714 VVRVFLRLIDKK

>member
-1 MNRKPHRHI
+1 MRKQHGQ
-10 TTSRDLELAALNE
+10 TSVFREPELAILNE
-23 LISTTH
+23 LISKTH
-29 TWTDTQAV
+29 TWTDTHAV
-37 LSAALKQAAKLA
+37 LAETLKQAVILA

-67 TTQYNLDSDFMS
+67 VTQYNLDPDFIS

-85 FPLGTGIPGLAKAS
+85 LPLGTGIPRLAHAS
-99 QRAFFIPD
+99 QRAFFILD
-107 LETEENYQRQ
+107 IETEEQYQRQ

-122 AHYSS
+122 ARYCS
-127 LICIPLSGMDA
+127 LICIPLSGKDS

-145 YFRTSI
+145 YFRKRIRPATS
-151 EPAAGLRDT
+151 LRET
-160 LTTIGKQ
+160 LTTVGKQ
-167 LGIAIERARLF
+167 LGIAIERAHLF
-178 QQTSEQ
+178 QQTTEQ
-184 LKELRILQTVANALN
+184 LKELQILQTVANALN

-206 ALERSLEAVITA
+206 ALERRLEAVVTT

-253 AMRTHCHCI
+253 AMRTHCRCI

-343 LYEQAKEQRTREQQI
+343 LYEQVKEQRTREQQT

-392 ALALVAP
+392 VLALVVA
-399 GGKMYSIKTGLGFP
+399 GGKKYSIKAGLGFP
-413 FKKIQEAVDIPVTG
+413 PEKLQEAVDIPVTD

-433 SIRTKTPVNI
+433 SIRAKMPIII
-443 PDINLEKQL
+443 PNINLEKQL
-452 KTYTADHNVKLI
+452 NTYIAVHNIKLT
-464 SSLTVPM
+464 SSLIVPM
-471 LMGEEALGG
+471 LMGDEAIGG
-480 VAVYSQ
+480 ITVYSQ
-486 SPRQWGEDEIRLLS
+486 SPRQWSEDEIRLLS

-514 LFEAEHT
+514 LLEAEHT
-521 ARKHAEVLHM
+521 ARNHAEILYL

-538 DLALAY
+538 DITLAY
-544 DTTIEGWSRALD
+544 DATIEGWSRALD

-562 EEHTLRVTNLTLQ
+562 EEHTLRVTNLTIQ
-575 LAQVFGVSDA
+575 LAQAFDINNV
-585 ELKHMRRGALLHDIG
+585 EIKHIRRGALLHDIG

-605 DNILRKSG
+605 DNILRKAG
-613 ALSDEE
+613 ELSDDE

-634 SPITYLLPALDIPY
+634 SPIAYLLPALDIPY

-655 GTGYPRGLKGDE
+655 GTGYPRGLKGEE
-667 IPLAARIFAIVD
+667 IPLVARIFAVVD
-679 VFDALT
+679 VYDALT
-685 SNRPYRPAWT
+685 SDRPYRPAWT
-695 TKKAIEHIRQQ
+695 KNKAIKYIRQQ
-706 AGLYFDPK
+706 AGSQFDPS
-714 VVDVFLRLIGKKK
+714 VVDVFLSLIDKK

>member
-1 MNRKPHRHI
+1 MNSKQQRHI
-10 TTSRDLELAALNE
+10 RAFRASELAALNK

-29 TWTDTQAV
+29 TWTDTQTV
-37 LSAALKQAAKLA
+37 LFTALEQAAKLA
-49 AADGAEC
+49 MADGAEC
-56 HLVNPSGELQF
+56 HLVNSFGELQF
-67 TTQYNLDSDFMS
+67 TAQYNLDSDFMS

-85 FPLGTGIPGLAKAS
+85 FPLGTGIPGLAYSS
-99 QRAFFIPD
+99 QRAFFISD
-107 LETEENYQRQ
+107 IETEEKYQRQ
-117 NLAQQ
+117 HLAQK
-122 AHYSS
+122 ARYRS
-127 LICIPLSGMDA
+127 LICVPLSGMDS

-145 YFRTSI
+145 YFRKRIRPDT
-151 EPAAGLRDT
+151 GLRET
-160 LTTIGKQ
+160 LTAIGKQ
-167 LGIAIERARLF
+167 LGISIERSRLF
-178 QQTSEQ
+178 RQTSEQ
-184 LKELRILQTVANALN
+184 LKELQILQTVANALN

-224 WVVLLDGFQKNRLAA
+224 WVVLVDGFQKNRLAA

-253 AMRTHCHCI
+253 AMRTHCRCI

-271 AAIKIVEC
+271 SAIKIVEC
-279 QQLKR
+279 QQLIK

-358 LLGHGQMLLGEH
+358 LLGHGQMLLGERK
-370 NLQTI
+370 LQII
-375 LDQTIKVVSD
+375 LNQTIKVVSD
-385 VLQVEYA
+385 ALQIEYA
-392 ALALVAP
+392 ILALVSAE
-399 GGKMYSIKTGLGFP
+399 GNFSMKTDLGFSSS
-413 FKKIQEAVDIPVTG
+413 KTQDIADVLLTD
-427 NSAISQ
+427 NSAIFQ
-433 SIRTKTPVNI
+433 SIRVKMPVIN
-443 PDINLEKQL
+443 PDLNLEKQL
-452 KTYTADHNVKLI
+452 KINMDDQNIILT
-464 SSLTVPM
+464 SSLIVPM
-471 LMGEEALGG
+471 LMGEEALGSI
-480 VAVYSQ
+480 AVYSQ
-486 SPRQWGEDEIRLLS
+486 FPRQWSEDEIRLLS

-514 LFEAEHT
+514 LLEAEHT
-521 ARKHAEVLHM
+521 ARKHAEVLHL
-531 QTIQQAQ
+531 QTIQQSQ
-538 DLALAY
+538 DIILAY

-562 EEHTLRVTNLTLQ
+562 EEHTLRVTNLTIQ
-575 LAQVFGVSDA
+575 LAQAFGISDV
-585 ELKHMRRGALLHDIG
+585 ELKHIRRGALLHDIG

-605 DNILRKSG
+605 DDILRKSG
-613 ALSDEE
+613 ALSDDE

-634 SPITYLLPALDIPY
+634 SPIAYLLPALDIPY

-655 GTGYPRGLKGDE
+655 GTGYPRGLIREE
-667 IPLAARIFAIVD
+667 IPLAARIFTVVD

-685 SNRPYRPAWT
+685 SDRPYRPAWA
-695 TKKAIEHIRQQ
+695 KNKAIEYIRQQ
-706 AGLYFDPK
+706 AGSHFDPR
-714 VVDVFLRLIGKKK
+714 VVDVFLKLIGK

>member
-1 MNRKPHRHI
+1 MNSKQPRH
-10 TTSRDLELAALNE
+10 TPTSRDSELAVINE
-23 LISTTH
+23 LISATH
-29 TWTDTQAV
+29 TWTDTQTV
-37 LSAALKQAAKLA
+37 LFMALEQAAKLA
-49 AADGAEC
+49 MADGAEC
-56 HLVNPSGELQF
+56 HLVNSSGELQF

-85 FPLGTGIPGLAKAS
+85 FPLGTGIPGLAYS
-99 QRAFFIPD
+99 NNRAFFIPD
-107 LETEENYQRQ
+107 IETEEKYQRQ
-117 NLAQQ
+117 HLAQK
-122 AHYSS
+122 ARYRS
-127 LICIPLSGMDA
+127 LICVPLSGMDS

-145 YFRTSI
+145 YSRKSI
-151 EPAAGLRDT
+151 QPAAGLRDT

-178 QQTSEQ
+178 QQTTEQ
-184 LKELRILQTVANALN
+184 LKELQILQTVANALN

-206 ALERSLEAVITA
+206 ALERSLEAIITA

-253 AMRTHCHCI
+253 AMRTHCRCI

-271 AAIKIVEC
+271 TAIKIVEC

-322 ENYRLFNSIGDQIG
+322 ENYRLFSSIGDQIG

-343 LYEQAKEQRTREQQI
+343 LYEQAKEQRTHEQQI

-385 VLQVEYA
+385 GLQVEYA
-392 ALALVAP
+392 ALALVVA
-399 GGKMYSIKTGLGFP
+399 GGKKYSIKAGLGFP
-413 FKKIQEAVDIPVTG
+413 REKLQEVADIPITD

-433 SIRTKTPVNI
+433 SIRAKMPIII
-443 PDINLEKQL
+443 PNNDLEIQL
-452 KTYTADHNVKLI
+452 NTYIADHNIKLT
-464 SSLTVPM
+464 SSLIVPM
-471 LMGEEALGG
+471 LMGDEAIGG
-480 VAVYSQ
+480 ITVYSQ
-486 SPRQWGEDEIRLLS
+486 SPRQWSEDESRLLS

-514 LFEAEHT
+514 LLEAEHT
-521 ARKHAEVLHM
+521 ARNHAEILYL

-538 DLALAY
+538 DITLAY
-544 DTTIEGWSRALD
+544 DATIEGWSRALD

-562 EEHTLRVTNLTLQ
+562 EEHTLRVTNLTIQ
-575 LAQVFGVSDA
+575 LAQAFGISDV
-585 ELKHMRRGALLHDIG
+585 ELKHIRRGALLHDIG

-605 DNILRKSG
+605 DNILHKSG
-613 ALSDEE
+613 ALSDDE
-619 WAMMR
+619 WTMMR

-634 SPITYLLPALDIPY
+634 SPIAYLLPALDIPY

-655 GTGYPRGLKGDE
+655 GTGYPRGLMGEE
-667 IPLAARIFAIVD
+667 IPLEARIFIVVD

-685 SNRPYRPAWT
+685 SDRPYRPAWT
-695 TKKAIEHIRQQ
+695 KNKAIEYIRQQ
-706 AGLYFDPK
+706 TGSHFDPR
-714 VVDVFLRLIGKKK
+714 VVDVFLKLIGK

>member
-1 MNRKPHRHI
+1 M
-10 TTSRDLELAALNE
+10 
-23 LISTTH
+23 
-29 TWTDTQAV
+29 
-37 LSAALKQAAKLA
+37 
-49 AADGAEC
+49 
-56 HLVNPSGELQF
+56 
-67 TTQYNLDSDFMS
+67 
-79 GSLDIR
+79 
-85 FPLGTGIPGLAKAS
+85 
-99 QRAFFIPD
+99 
-107 LETEENYQRQ
+107 
-117 NLAQQ
+117 
-122 AHYSS
+122 
-127 LICIPLSGMDA
+127 
-138 LLGTFML
+138 
-145 YFRTSI
+145 
-151 EPAAGLRDT
+151 
-160 LTTIGKQ
+160 
-167 LGIAIERARLF
+167 
-178 QQTSEQ
+178 
-184 LKELRILQTVANALN
+184 
-199 RSANIQE
+199 
-206 ALERSLEAVITA
+206 EAVITA

-253 AMRTHCHCI
+253 AMQSPCHCI

-299 VRAGTMLLGN
+299 IRAGTMLLGN

-322 ENYRLFNSIGDQIG
+322 ENYRLFSSIGDQIG

-392 ALALVAP
+392 TLALVAP
-399 GGKMYSIKTGLGFP
+399 DGKMYSIRAGLGFP
-413 FKKIQEAVDIPVTG
+413 SKKIQETVEFQVSD
-427 NSAISQ
+427 NSAISK
-433 SIRTKTPVNI
+433 SIRTKMPVII
-443 PDINLEKQL
+443 PDVNLEIRL
-452 KTYTADHNVKLI
+452 KTYTADHDVKLT
-464 SSLTVPM
+464 SLLIVPM

-480 VAVYSQ
+480 IAVYSQ
-486 SPRQWGEDEIRLLS
+486 SPRQWSEDEIRLLS

-538 DLALAY
+538 DLTLAY
-544 DTTIEGWSRALD
+544 ETTIEGWSRALD

-575 LAQVFGVSDA
+575 LAQAFGVSDT
-585 ELKHMRRGALLHDIG
+585 ELKHIRRGALLHDIG

-605 DNILRKSG
+605 DTILHKSG

-619 WAMMR
+619 RAMMR

-634 SPITYLLPALDIPY
+634 SPIAYLLPALDIPY

-655 GTGYPRGLKGDE
+655 GTGYPRGLTGGE
-667 IPLAARIFAIVD
+667 IPLAARIFAVVD

-695 TKKAIEHIRQQ
+695 TKKALEHIREQ
-706 AGLYFDPK
+706 AGMHFDPQI
-714 VVDVFLRLIGKKK
+714 VNAFLRLIGDK

>member
-1 MNRKPHRHI
+1 MNRKPHRYI
-10 TTSRDLELAALNE
+10 TTSRDSDLAVLNE
-23 LISTTH
+23 LILTTH

-37 LSAALKQAAKLA
+37 LTTALEQAAQLA

-56 HLVNPSGELQF
+56 HLVNSTGELQF
-67 TTQYNLDSDFMS
+67 TTQYNLDPAFMS

-85 FPLGTGIPGLAKAS
+85 FPLGIGIPGLAHAS

-107 LETEENYQRQ
+107 IETEENYQRQ

-122 AHYSS
+122 ARYRS
-127 LICIPLSGMDA
+127 LICIPLSGRDS
-138 LLGTFML
+138 LLGIFML
-145 YFRTSI
+145 YFRKSI
-151 EPAAGLRDT
+151 QPNAGLREI
-160 LTTIGKQ
+160 LSTIGKQ
-167 LGIAIERARLF
+167 LGISIERARLF
-178 QQTSEQ
+178 LQTSEQ
-184 LKELRILQTVANALN
+184 LKELQILQTVANALN

-343 LYEQAKEQRTREQQI
+343 LYEQAKEQRTREQKI

-370 NLQTI
+370 NWQTI
-375 LDQTIKVVSD
+375 LDQTIKMVSD

-392 ALALVAP
+392 ALALVVP
-399 GGKMYSIKTGLGFP
+399 GGKMYSMKTDLGFP
-413 FKKIQEAVDIPVTG
+413 SKKTREAVEIPLTG
-427 NSAISQ
+427 NSAIAQ
-433 SIRTKTPVNI
+433 SIRAKIPVII
-443 PDINLEKQL
+443 PDINLEKRL
-452 KTYTADHNVKLI
+452 KTYIANQNIKLT
-464 SSLTVPM
+464 SSLIVPM
-471 LMGEEALGG
+471 LMGEEALGSI
-480 VAVYSQ
+480 AVYSQ

-514 LFEAEHT
+514 LLEAEHT
-521 ARKHAEVLHM
+521 ARKHAEILHL

-538 DLALAY
+538 DLTLAY

-575 LAQVFGVSDA
+575 LAQAFDISHV
-585 ELKHMRRGALLHDIG
+585 ELKHIRHGALLHDIG

-605 DNILRKSG
+605 DNILRKAG
-613 ALSDEE
+613 ELSDDE

-624 QHPQLAYEML
+624 QHPQFAYEML
-634 SPITYLLPALDIPY
+634 SPIAYLLPALDIPY

-655 GTGYPRGLKGDE
+655 GTGYPRGLKGEE
-667 IPLAARIFAIVD
+667 IPLAARIFAVVD

-685 SNRPYRPAWT
+685 SDRPYRPAWA
-695 TKKAIEHIRQQ
+695 KNKAIEYIRQK
-706 AGLYFDPK
+706 ADSHFDPS
-714 VVDVFLRLIGKKK
+714 VVDVFLRLIDKK

>member
-1 MNRKPHRHI
+1 MNPKQQRHI
-10 TTSRDLELAALNE
+10 PTYSASELAVLKK

-29 TWTDTQAV
+29 TWTDAHTV
-37 LSAALKQAAKLA
+37 LSTALEQAAKLA

-67 TTQYNLDSDFMS
+67 TTQYNLDPDFMS

-85 FPLGTGIPGLAKAS
+85 FPLGTGIPGLAYSS

-107 LETEENYQRQ
+107 IETEEQYQRQ
-117 NLAQQ
+117 NLAQK
-122 AHYSS
+122 ARYRS
-127 LICIPLSGMDA
+127 LICVPLSGMDS

-145 YFRTSI
+145 YFRKRI
-151 EPAAGLRDT
+151 RPDAGLRET
-160 LTTIGKQ
+160 LTAIGKQ
-167 LGIAIERARLF
+167 LGISIERSRLF
-178 QQTSEQ
+178 RQTSEQ
-184 LKELRILQTVANALN
+184 LKELQILQTVANALN

-253 AMRTHCHCI
+253 AMRTHCRCI

-271 AAIKIVEC
+271 TAIKIVEC
-279 QQLKR
+279 QQLKK

-358 LLGHGQMLLGEH
+358 LLGHGQMLLGERK
-370 NLQTI
+370 LQTI
-375 LDQTIKVVSD
+375 LNQTIKVVSD
-385 VLQVEYA
+385 ALQVEYA
-392 ALALVAP
+392 ILALVAVD
-399 GGKMYSIKTGLGFP
+399 GNFSMKTDLGFSSS
-413 FKKIQEAVDIPVTG
+413 KTQDIADVLLTD
-427 NSAISQ
+427 NSAIFQ
-433 SIRTKTPVNI
+433 SIRVKMPVINL
-443 PDINLEKQL
+443 DLNLEKQL
-452 KTYTADHNVKLI
+452 KINMDDQNIILT
-464 SSLTVPM
+464 SSLIVPM
-471 LMGEEALGG
+471 LMGEEALGSI
-480 VAVYSQ
+480 AVYSQ
-486 SPRQWGEDEIRLLS
+486 FPRQWSEDEIRLLS

-514 LFEAEHT
+514 LLEAEHT
-521 ARKHAEVLHM
+521 ARKHAEVLHL
-531 QTIQQAQ
+531 QTIQQSQ
-538 DLALAY
+538 DIILAY

-562 EEHTLRVTNLTLQ
+562 EEHTLRVTNLTIQ
-575 LAQVFGVSDA
+575 LAQAFGISDV
-585 ELKHMRRGALLHDIG
+585 ELKHIRRGALLHDIG

-613 ALSDEE
+613 ALSDDER
-619 WAMMR
+619 AMMH

-634 SPITYLLPALDIPY
+634 SPIAYLLPALDIPY

-655 GTGYPRGLKGDE
+655 GTGYPRGLMREE
-667 IPLAARIFAIVD
+667 IPLAARIFTVVD

-685 SNRPYRPAWT
+685 SDRPYRPAWT
-695 TKKAIEHIRQQ
+695 KNKAIEYIRQQ
-706 AGLYFDPK
+706 AGSHFDPR
-714 VVDVFLRLIGKKK
+714 VVDVFLNLIGKS

>member
-10 TTSRDLELAALNE
+10 TTSRGSELAVLNE

-29 TWTDTQAV
+29 TWTDTQVV
-37 LSAALKQAAKLA
+37 LSTALEQTAKLV

-56 HLVNPSGELQF
+56 HLVNSSGELQF

-85 FPLGTGIPGLAKAS
+85 FPLGTGIPGLVHAS
-99 QRAFFIPD
+99 QKAFFIPD
-107 LETEENYQRQ
+107 IETEAHYQRQ

-122 AHYSS
+122 ARYRS
-127 LICIPLSGMDA
+127 LICIPLSGMDS

-145 YFRTSI
+145 YFRKSI
-151 EPAAGLRDT
+151 QPAAGLRET

-167 LGIAIERARLF
+167 LGISIERARLF
-178 QQTSEQ
+178 QQTTEQ
-184 LKELRILQTVANALN
+184 LKELQILQTVANALN

-253 AMRTHCHCI
+253 AMQTPCRCI

-299 VRAGTMLLGN
+299 IRAGTMLLGN

-322 ENYRLFNSIGDQIG
+322 ENYRLFSSIGDQIG

-392 ALALVAP
+392 TLALVAP
-399 GGKMYSIKTGLGFP
+399 DGKMYSIRAGLGFP
-413 FKKIQEAVDIPVTG
+413 SKKIQETVEFQVSD
-427 NSAISQ
+427 NSAISK
-433 SIRTKTPVNI
+433 SIRTKMPVII
-443 PDINLEKQL
+443 PDVNLEIRL
-452 KTYTADHNVKLI
+452 KTYTADHDVKLT
-464 SSLTVPM
+464 SLLIVPM

-480 VAVYSQ
+480 IAVYSQ
-486 SPRQWGEDEIRLLS
+486 SPRQWSEDEIRLLS

-538 DLALAY
+538 DLTLAY
-544 DTTIEGWSRALD
+544 ETTIEGWSRALD

-575 LAQVFGVSDA
+575 LAQAFGVSDT
-585 ELKHMRRGALLHDIG
+585 ELKHIRRGALLHDIG

-605 DNILRKSG
+605 DTILHKSG

-619 WAMMR
+619 RAMMR

-634 SPITYLLPALDIPY
+634 SPIAYLLPALDIPY

-655 GTGYPRGLKGDE
+655 GTGYPRGLTGGE
-667 IPLAARIFAIVD
+667 IPLAARIFAVVD

-695 TKKAIEHIRQQ
+695 TKKALEHIREQ
-706 AGLYFDPK
+706 AGMHFDPQI
-714 VVDVFLRLIGKKK
+714 VNAFLRLIGDK

>member
-10 TTSRDLELAALNE
+10 TTSRDSDLAVLNE
-23 LISTTH
+23 LILTTH

-37 LSAALKQAAKLA
+37 LTTALEQAAQLA

-56 HLVNPSGELQF
+56 HLVNSTGELQF
-67 TTQYNLDSDFMS
+67 TTQYNLDPAFMS

-85 FPLGTGIPGLAKAS
+85 FPLGTGIPGLAHAS

-107 LETEENYQRQ
+107 IETEENYQRQ

-122 AHYSS
+122 ARYRS
-127 LICIPLSGMDA
+127 LICIPLSGRDS
-138 LLGTFML
+138 LLGIFML
-145 YFRTSI
+145 YFRKNI
-151 EPAAGLRDT
+151 QPNAGLREI
-160 LTTIGKQ
+160 LSTIGKQ
-167 LGIAIERARLF
+167 LGISIERARLF
-178 QQTSEQ
+178 LQTSEQ
-184 LKELRILQTVANALN
+184 LKELQILQTVANALN

-299 VRAGTMLLGN
+299 IRAGTMLLGN

-343 LYEQAKEQRTREQQI
+343 LYEQAKEQRTREQKI

-370 NLQTI
+370 NWQTI
-375 LDQTIKVVSD
+375 LDQTIKMVSD

-392 ALALVAP
+392 VLALVVP
-399 GGKMYSIKTGLGFP
+399 GGKMYSIKTDLGFP
-413 FKKIQEAVDIPVTG
+413 SKKIQEAVEIPLTG
-427 NSAISQ
+427 NSAIAQ
-433 SIRTKTPVNI
+433 SIRAKIPVII

-452 KTYTADHNVKLI
+452 KTYIANQNIKLT
-464 SSLTVPM
+464 SLLIVPM

-480 VAVYSQ
+480 IAVYSQ

-514 LFEAEHT
+514 LLKAEHT
-521 ARKHAEVLHM
+521 ARKHAEILHM

-538 DLALAY
+538 DLILAY

-562 EEHTLRVTNLTLQ
+562 EEHTLRVTNLTLR
-575 LAQVFGVSDA
+575 LAQAFGVNDD
-585 ELKHMRRGALLHDIG
+585 ELKHIRHGALLHDIG

-605 DNILRKSG
+605 DTILRKSG

-619 WAMMR
+619 RAMMR

-634 SPITYLLPALDIPY
+634 SPIAYLLPALDIPY

-655 GTGYPRGLKGDE
+655 GTGYPRGLKGEE
-667 IPLAARIFAIVD
+667 IPLAARLFAVVD

-685 SNRPYRPAWT
+685 SDRPYRPAWA
-695 TKKAIEHIRQQ
+695 KNKAIEYIRQK
-706 AGLYFDPK
+706 AGSHFDPS
-714 VVDVFLRLIGKKK
+714 VVEVFLRLIDKK

>member
-1 MNRKPHRHI
+1 MNRKPHRYI
-10 TTSRDLELAALNE
+10 TTSRESELAVLIE

-37 LSAALKQAAKLA
+37 LSTALEQAAKLA

-56 HLVNPSGELQF
+56 HLVNSSGELQF
-67 TTQYNLDSDFMS
+67 TTQYNLEPDFVS

-85 FPLGTGIPGLAKAS
+85 FPLGTGIPGMALTNQK
-99 QRAFFIPD
+99 AFFIPD
-107 LETEENYQRQ
+107 IEAEETYQRQ
-117 NLAQQ
+117 NLAQK
-122 AHYSS
+122 AFYRS
-127 LICIPLSGMDA
+127 LLCIPLSGMDS
-138 LLGTFML
+138 LLGTFTL
-145 YFRTSI
+145 YFRKRAQLT
-151 EPAAGLRDT
+151 AGLRET
-160 LTTIGKQ
+160 VTAIGKQ
-167 LGIAIERARLF
+167 LGISIERAHLF
-178 QQTSEQ
+178 QQTTEQ
-184 LKELRILQTVANALN
+184 LKELQILQTVANALN

-253 AMRTHCHCI
+253 AMRTHCRCI

-299 VRAGTMLLGN
+299 VRAGTKFLGN

-343 LYEQAKEQRTREQQI
+343 LYEQAKEQRTQEQQI

-399 GGKMYSIKTGLGFP
+399 GGNVYSIKTELGFP
-413 FKKIQEAVDIPVTG
+413 SQKMQEAVDIPVTD
-427 NSAISQ
+427 NSAISL
-433 SIRTKTPVNI
+433 SIRTKTPIII

-452 KTYTADHNVKLI
+452 KTYITDHNIKLT
-464 SSLTVPM
+464 SSLIVPM
-471 LMGEEALGG
+471 LMGAEALGG
-480 VAVYSQ
+480 IAVYSQ
-486 SPRQWGEDEIRLLS
+486 SPRQWSEDEIRLLS

-514 LFEAEHT
+514 LFKAEHT
-521 ARKHAEVLHM
+521 IRKRAEALHL
-531 QTIQQAQ
+531 QTIKQAQ
-538 DLALAY
+538 DITLAY
-544 DTTIEGWSRALD
+544 DATIEGWSHALD

-575 LAQVFGVSDA
+575 LAQAIGVSDSA
-585 ELKHMRRGALLHDIG
+585 LIHIRRGALLHDIG

-619 WAMMR
+619 WSMMR
-624 QHPQLAYEML
+624 QHPRLAYEML
-634 SPITYLLPALDIPY
+634 SAIVYLLPALDIPY

-655 GTGYPRGLKGDE
+655 GTGYPRGLKGEE

-685 SNRPYRPAWT
+685 SDRPYRPAWT
-695 TKKAIEHIRQQ
+695 TKEAVEHIHEQ
-706 AGLYFDPK
+706 AGIHFDPQ
-714 VVDVFLRLIGKKK
+714 VANAFLRLIGDK